1 MVSFAIYIIL
11 LSASVALILAKSSLT
26 SHPVKALAVILLIHG
41 YVTSWST
48 YKQVSGY
55 PTGDELPR
63 KFEIL
68 WVRVV
73 EAEPENFIELWIKY
87 DTPILDKITARFS
100 LAHDWN
106 NISRV
111 YRIPYTDE
119 NHEMSLE
126 IQKKIERGEKT
137 GIINDDNSSNNDLDL
152 REGAENYSI
161 EFEGQKITK

>member
-1 MVSFAIYIIL
+1 MSFAIYIIL

-26 SHPVKALAVILLIHG
+26 SHPVRALAVILLIHG

-55 PTGDELPR
+55 PTADELPK
-63 KFEIL
+63 KFEIV

-73 EAEPENFIELWIKY
+73 EAQPENFIELWIKY
-87 DTPILDKITARFS
+87 DTPILGKAVARFS
-100 LAHDWN
+100 LAHNWRD
-106 NISRV
+106 ISRV

-119 NHEMSLE
+119 NHEMALE
-126 IQKKIERGEKT
+126 IQKKIEQGEKT
-137 GIINDDNSSNNDLDL
+137 GIINDNDSSNNDLDL